1 MRGGGF
7 VDVELVSGGTLPAT
21 SPRSQCWFT
30 PGHSQHKFCTT
41 LTPFEH
47 SFLVMPGIAA
57 AAAAPEGH
65 EEGVHAFDL
74 GQRRLAKRD
83 NIRPRRS

>member
-1 MRGGGF
+1 MRGGGL
-7 VDVELVSGGTLPAT
+7 VDVELVSGGTLHAA

-41 LTPFEH
+41 LTPVVH

-65 EEGVHAFDL
+65 GGGVHAFDS
-74 GQRRLAKRD
+74 GQRRRAKGD